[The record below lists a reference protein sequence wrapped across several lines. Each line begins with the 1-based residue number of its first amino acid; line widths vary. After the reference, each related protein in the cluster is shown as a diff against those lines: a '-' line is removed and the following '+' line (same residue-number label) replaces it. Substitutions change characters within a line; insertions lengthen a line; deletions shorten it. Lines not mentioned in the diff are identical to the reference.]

1 MKIYFRATLT
11 LLLGGLLGAQESTFS
26 GRNPPPPDA
35 LHALSSALE
44 ALSTRV
50 SHAVVQVFSTGYLM
64 EENGEQTRSG
74 LVSKQRGSGSGVI
87 LTDDGYIVTNGHVV
101 QGSQRV
107 QVQLAYSLN
116 DRARPH
122 ASIVRERGK
131 VFTAKV
137 VGIDRESDIAVLKIE
152 QTGLPHLDLGDSD
165 KIHQGQLVLAF
176 GNPLGLENSVTLGV
190 VSSTARQLH
199 AEDRMVYIQTD
210 AAINPGNSGGPLLD
224 SDGRVV
230 GINKFILSQSGGNEG
245 VGFSIPSNIVRN
257 VFDQIRKSGRVHR
270 GEIGVVAQTITPELA
285 AGLKLPQDYGVILAD
300 VSPGKPAEKAGVE
313 IGDIVL
319 SLDGKA
325 MENARQLEVNLY
337 RKPISG
343 IATLGI
349 LRGTEQITVR
359 VPVIE
364 REGDPERFADL
375 VSSEDS
381 RISRLGILCLA
392 INQEILNM
400 LPELRKSYGVLVAA
414 RAPGARYS
422 AIGGLEQ
429 GDVIYSLN
437 NVPTSSVDILRT
449 AVDRLK
455 PGDPAVLQV
464 ERDGKLMFITLTE

>member
-1 MKIYFRATLT
+1 M
-11 LLLGGLLGAQESTFS
+11 LLLGGLLGAQDADISQ
-26 GRNPPPPDA
+26 RNTPPDT

-44 ALSTRV
+44 ALSMRV
-50 SHAVVQVFSTGYLM
+50 AHAVVQVFSTGYLLD
-64 EENGEQTRSG
+64 EDGEQSRSG

-87 LTDDGYIVTNGHVV
+87 LTEDGYIVTNGHVV
-101 QGSQRV
+101 QGSQRI

-116 DRARPH
+116 DKGRAH

-131 VFTAKV
+131 IFTAKI

-165 KIHQGQLVLAF
+165 KLHQGQLVLAF
-176 GNPLGLENSVTLGV
+176 GNPLGLENSVTMGV

-224 SDGRVV
+224 SDGQVV

-245 VGFSIPSNIVRN
+245 VGFSIPSNIVHT

-270 GEIGVVAQTITPELA
+270 GEIGAIAQTITPELA
-285 AGLKLPQDYGVILAD
+285 AGLALPQDYGVIVAD
-300 VSPGKPAEKAGVE
+300 VSPGKPAEKAGIE

-337 RKPISG
+337 RKPISS
-343 IATLGI
+343 IATIGI
-349 LRGTEQITVR
+349 LRGTDRISIQ

-381 RISRLGILCLA
+381 RISRLGILCLS

-400 LPELRKSYGVLVAA
+400 LPALRKSYGVLVAA

-429 GDVIYSLN
+429 GDVVYSVN
-437 NVPTSSVDILRT
+437 NLPTSSVDILRA

-455 PGDPAVLQV
+455 PGDPLVLQV
-464 ERDGKLMFITLTE
+464 ERDGQLMFMTLTE